1 MRTTNGEE
9 ALMMEYR
16 QIQQIARQTI
26 EDVKGEIR
34 PGMRLAEVRAFCERR
49 LLELGADSFWYHG
62 IGAFVFAGDET
73 AVSVSGRQYV
83 TSDRLIG
90 KDDIVTIDLS
100 PQKCGVW
107 GDYARTIVLEDG
119 VVRASVSEIRNEA
132 WRAGLAM
139 QERLHE
145 ELLRF
150 ATLRTT
156 FHQLHAHIN
165 ALLVREG
172 FVNLDFHGNLGHSIC
187 RHMDERVYTEAGNHA
202 PLSSVERFT
211 FEPHIGLP
219 GSPYGYK
226 KENIYFF
233 EDGRLMAL

>member
-1 MRTTNGEE
+1 
-9 ALMMEYR
+9 MMEYR

-26 EDVKGEIR
+26 KDVRDEIR
-34 PGMRLAEVRAFCERR
+34 PGMRLAQVRELCEQRM
-49 LLELGADSFWYHG
+49 LELGADSFWYHG
-62 IGAFVFAGDET
+62 IGAFVFSGDET
-73 AVSVSGRQYV
+73 AVSVSGREYV
-83 TSDRLIG
+83 TSDRRIG
-90 KDDIVTIDLS
+90 EDDLVTIDLS
-100 PQKCGVW
+100 PQKDGAW
-107 GDYARTIVLEDG
+107 GDYARTIVLEG
-119 VVRASVSEIRNEA
+119 GAVRKSWREIRCAE

-150 ATLRTT
+150 ATPQTT

-165 ALLVREG
+165 ALIEREG

-187 RHMDERVYTEAGNHA
+187 RHMDERVYTEKGNYA
-202 PLSSVERFT
+202 PLSSVALFT

-233 EDGRLMAL
+233 EDGHLKAL

>member
-1 MRTTNGEE
+1 
-9 ALMMEYR
+9 MEYR

-26 EDVKGEIR
+26 EDVKREIR
-34 PGMRLAEVRAFCERR
+34 PGMRLAAVREMCERR
-49 LLELGADSFWYHG
+49 MLELGADSFWYHG

-90 KDDIVTIDLS
+90 ENDIVTVDLS
-100 PQKCGVW
+100 PQKNGAW
-107 GDYARTIVLEDG
+107 GDYARTVVLEG
-119 VVRASVSEIRNEA
+119 GAVCKSWREIRREE

-150 ATLRTT
+150 ATPQTT
-156 FHQLHAHIN
+156 FHQLHAHMN
-165 ALLVREG
+165 ALINREG

-187 RHMDERVYTEAGNHA
+187 RHMDGRVYTEAGNLA
-202 PLSSVERFT
+202 PLQSATLFT
-211 FEPHIGLP
+211 FEPHIALP

-226 KENIYFF
+226 KENVYFF
-233 EDGRLMAL
+233 EDGRLRAL

>member
-1 MRTTNGEE
+1 
-9 ALMMEYR
+9 MMEYR

-26 EDVKGEIR
+26 EDVRGAIR
-34 PGMRLAEVRAFCERR
+34 PGMHLTQVRAMCEQRM
-49 LLELGADSFWYHG
+49 LELGADSFWYHG

-73 AVSVSGRQYV
+73 AVSVSGSQYV

-90 KDDIVTIDLS
+90 EDDIVTIDLS
-100 PQKCGVW
+100 PQKNGAW
-107 GDYARTIVLEDG
+107 GDYARTIILEG
-119 VVRASVSEIRNEA
+119 GAVRESLSEIRREE
-132 WRAGLAM
+132 WHAGLAM

-145 ELLRF
+145 ELVCF
-150 ATLRTT
+150 ATPQTT

-165 ALLVREG
+165 ALIEREG

-202 PLSSVERFT
+202 PLASVMLFT
-211 FEPHIGLP
+211 FEPHIGMP

-233 EDGRLMAL
+233 ENGRLKAL

>member
-1 MRTTNGEE
+1 
-9 ALMMEYR
+9 MMSQAHMTEYR

-26 EDVKGEIR
+26 EDLKREIC
-34 PGMRLAEVRAFCERR
+34 PGMRLAQVREMCEQRM
-49 LLELGADSFWYHG
+49 LALGADSFWYHG
-62 IGAFVFAGDET
+62 IGAFVFCGDET

-83 TSDRLIG
+83 TSDRLIAE
-90 KDDIVTIDLS
+90 DDIVTVDLS
-100 PQKCGVW
+100 PQKNGAW
-107 GDYARTIVLEDG
+107 GDYARTVVLEG
-119 VVRASVSEIRNEA
+119 GAVRQSWQEIRREA

-139 QERLHE
+139 QERLHG

-150 ATLRTT
+150 ATPQTT

-165 ALLVREG
+165 ALIEREG

-187 RHMDERVYTEAGNHA
+187 RQMDDRVYTEAGNHA
-202 PLSSVERFT
+202 PLSSCALFT

-219 GSPYGYK
+219 GSAYGYK

-233 EDGRLMAL
+233 EGERLKAL